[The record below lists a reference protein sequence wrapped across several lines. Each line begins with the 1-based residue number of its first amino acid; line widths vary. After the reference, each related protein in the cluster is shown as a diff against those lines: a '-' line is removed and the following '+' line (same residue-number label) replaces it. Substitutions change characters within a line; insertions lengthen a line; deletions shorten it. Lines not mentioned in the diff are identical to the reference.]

1 MPTETM
7 DHEDDLQEASTSR
20 QTRRPLSKLS
30 AQVNWRAVIAES
42 VFIGASILLAF
53 ALQDWDEATDI
64 EDRTL
69 IALCNVKFE
78 LEFNRVLIDRDFMPR
93 QQGMLALSSA
103 SIAALQIDPEAE
115 TDKTDLYRLMVN
127 DSLRRSAWTLTSE
140 SGYLLHADFEMAT
153 EIGALIDYQEGQ
165 YQVMI
170 GLVRDAVFEHNG
182 PIGDVPI
189 DYYLRITDLV
199 TEWVGQTSFLDRKYE
214 DLFANETF
222 ANLACDA

>member
-1 MPTETM
+1 MPDETM
-7 DHEDDLQEASTSR
+7 DQEGLPDDASSSP
-20 QTRRPLSKLS
+20 QKQRPLPKLNV
-30 AQVNWRAVIAES
+30 QVNWRAVIAES
-42 VFIGASILLAF
+42 IFIGASILFAF

-64 EDRTL
+64 EERTL
-69 IALCNVKFE
+69 IALCNVKSE
-78 LEFNRVLIDRDFMPR
+78 LEVNRVLIDRDFMPR
-93 QQGMLALSSA
+93 QQGMLALSGA
-103 SIAALQIDPEAE
+103 SIAVLQIDPDAE

-127 DSLRRSAWTLTSE
+127 DSLRRSAWTLASE

-153 EIGALIDYQEGQ
+153 EIGSLINYQEGQ

-182 PIGDVPI
+182 PIGEAPI

-199 TEWVGQTSFLDRKYE
+199 TEWIGQTSFLDRKYE

-222 ANLACDA
+222 VDLQCEA